1 MARRKLSDEERHF
14 RRVGSG
20 IPFSRWWPALAILL
34 AAIVVAASTNVVL
47 ECTGLALEGR
57 GRGKAAVEML
67 LIYPCS
73 PFLLR
78 DGVTGWFWFALLW
91 MPLPFAVV
99 NWRWAGR
106 QRGYWNEV
114 RLREAE
120 RRKARRVA
128 AKIDQSGD

>member
-1 MARRKLSDEERHF
+1 MVRSKLPDEERHF
-14 RRVGSG
+14 RRMGAG

-34 AAIVVAASTNVVL
+34 SPIVVMVSTNVVF
-47 ECTGLALEGR
+47 ECTGLALEGS

-78 DGVTGWFWFALLW
+78 DGVTGWLWLALLW

-99 NWRWAGR
+99 NWRWAAR
-106 QRGYWNEV
+106 HRRYWDAV

-120 RRKARRVA
+120 RRKARSVA
-128 AKIDQSGD
+128 AKTEQSGD